1 MKKKE
6 ETMYLVN
13 VFQDDMIIDQHV
25 VTEVEAVDYVSQ
37 ATSIGLKAMVMKI
50 TRALSVDDN
59 GIIVC

>member
-1 MKKKE
+1 
-6 ETMYLVN
+6 MYLVN